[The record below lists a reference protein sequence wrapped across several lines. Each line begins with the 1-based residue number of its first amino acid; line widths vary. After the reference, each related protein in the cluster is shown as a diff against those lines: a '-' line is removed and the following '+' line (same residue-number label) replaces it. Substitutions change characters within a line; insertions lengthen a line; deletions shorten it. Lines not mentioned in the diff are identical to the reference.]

1 MSENLPSGVPPGISS
16 GMPEFVHHTVL
27 PPNRISD
34 ALDGFLNRIGFLFSL
49 LWLPVVGVILYSV
62 IGRYAFGQ
70 GSVMLE
76 EVSWHLAGAAWLVGL
91 SYTLVS
97 DHHVRVDVLHERLSL
112 RGQAWVELFGI
123 LFLLLPF
130 LVIALDGAT
139 EYFLSSY
146 QQNERSQAPAGLP
159 ARWALKFILA
169 LAFALLLAGA
179 LSRLSKCTTLLFGW
193 PRSTRKPEN
202 G

>member
-1 MSENLPSGVPPGISS
+1 MSENQPSGGAPVHPR
-16 GMPEFVHHTVL
+16 GMPELVHHTEL
-27 PPNRISD
+27 PSNRFSD
-34 ALDGFLNRIGFLFSL
+34 AVDATLNAIGFMFSL

-112 RGQAWVELFGI
+112 RGQAWVELLGI
-123 LFLLLPF
+123 LILLLPF
-130 LVIALDGAT
+130 LVIVLDGAID
-139 EYFLSSY
+139 YSWSSFL
-146 QQNERSQAPAGLP
+146 QNEHSQAPAGLP
-159 ARWALKFILA
+159 ARWAVKFIMA
-169 LAFALLLAGA
+169 AAFALLLLGA
-179 LSRLSKCTTLLFGW
+179 VSRLSKCTTLLFGW
-193 PRSTRKPEN
+193 PRPTRRPEN